1 MTQELTIKNVDQ
13 VKRISQLASKEDY
26 RIMVSCGSV
35 LLDARSI
42 MGLFALIGKK
52 ANIVASDHA
61 DAWEFGRLVDK
72 MR

>member
-1 MTQELTIKNVDQ
+1 MTQELTIKSVDQ
-13 VKRISQLASKEDY
+13 VKRISELASQEDY
-26 RIMVSCGSV
+26 KILVSCGSV

-61 DAWEFGRLVDK
+61 SAKEFGKLVEK

>member
-1 MTQELTIKNVDQ
+1 MTQELTIQSVDQ
-13 VKRISQLASKEDY
+13 AKRISDLASQEDY
-26 RIMVSCGSV
+26 RIMVSCGSA

-42 MGLFALIGKK
+42 MGLFSLIGKK

-61 DAWEFGRLVDK
+61 NAREFGRLVEK